1 MKILAYICA
10 IIFFTMLMADG
21 ETIKHLVIQFALIT
35 ITGTYLV
42 YYDKHTTIRNS
53 K

>member
-1 MKILAYICA
+1 MCG
-10 IIFFTMLMADG
+10 IIFFTMLMAEG
-21 ETIKHLVIQFALIT
+21 ETLKHALIQFALIT

-42 YYDKHTTIRNS
+42 YYENRTIQNN